1 VRRVVRDVLEG
12 AGFAVQE
19 ADNGRTALELVE
31 RSPASIALMV
41 LDRAMP
47 VLSGDEVLNIL
58 ASRGMPFPVLYVTG
72 YAERGAPLPPRV
84 TLLAKP
90 LSSVTLLH
98 AVHAHL
104 KGVEHS

>member
-1 VRRVVRDVLEG
+1 VRRVVRDVLES

-19 ADNGRTALELVE
+19 ADNGRTALELVDS
-31 RSPASIALMV
+31 SPTSIALMV

-47 VLSGDEVLNIL
+47 VLSGDQVLRTL
-58 ASRGMPFPVLYVTG
+58 ESRGMPFPVLYVTG
-72 YAERGAPLPPRV
+72 YAARGVALPPKV

-90 LSSVTLLH
+90 LSSVTLLQ

-104 KGVEHS
+104 KRA